1 MDIGRLFGIVI
12 FAIFVN
18 NFIFAR
24 FLGLCSF
31 VGVSKKYDSSIGM
44 GMAVTFVMTIA
55 SAVTWIVSKFLLEP
69 NNIEYLTTI
78 AYILVVASLVQF
90 VEMLIQK
97 TNPGLHKVL
106 GIFLPLI
113 TTNCAV
119 LGVALINLQEKY
131 TFIEASLNGF
141 ASAIGFTLALLLL
154 AGIREKL
161 EYADIPKP
169 LKGTAITFIVSGLLA
184 MAFMGFSGMKM

>member
-1 MDIGRLFGIVI
+1 MDIGKLFGIII

-31 VGVSKKYDSSIGM
+31 VGVSKKYDSSVGM
-44 GMAVTFVMTIA
+44 GMAVTFVMTMA
-55 SAVTWIVSKFLLEP
+55 SAVTWVVSEFLLKP
-69 NNIEYLTTI
+69 YHIEYLTTI
-78 AYILVVASLVQF
+78 AFILVVASLVQF
-90 VEMLIQK
+90 VEMVIQK
-97 TNPGLHKVL
+97 TNPSLYRML

-119 LGVALINLQEKY
+119 LGVTLINLQEKY
-131 TFIEASLNGF
+131 TFIEATVNGF

-169 LKGTAITFIVSGLLA
+169 MQGIAITFIVSGLLA
-184 MAFMGFSGMKM
+184 MAFMGFSGMRM

>member
-1 MDIGRLFGIVI
+1 MDIGKLFGIII

-31 VGVSKKYDSSIGM
+31 VGVSKKYESSIGM
-44 GMAVTFVMTIA
+44 GMAVTFVMTLA
-55 SAVTWIVSKFLLEP
+55 SAVTWIVTKFLLEP
-69 NNIEYLTTI
+69 FKIEYLTTI
-78 AYILVVASLVQF
+78 AYILIVASLVQF
-90 VEMLIQK
+90 VEMIIQK
-97 TNPGLHKVL
+97 TNPDLYKVL

-131 TFIEASLNGF
+131 NFIEASFNGF
-141 ASAIGFTLALLLL
+141 ASAIGYTLALLLL

-161 EYADIPKP
+161 EYADVPESF
-169 LKGTAITFIVSGLLA
+169 KGTAITFIVSGLLA
-184 MAFMGFSGMKM
+184 MAFMGFSGMRM

>member
-18 NFIFAR
+18 NFIFSR

-31 VGVSKKYDSSIGM
+31 VGVSKKYESSVGM
-44 GMAVTFVMTIA
+44 GLAVTFVMTLA
-55 SAVTWIVSKFLLEP
+55 SAVTWVVSKFLLEP
-69 NNIEYLTTI
+69 FKIEYLTTI
-78 AYILVVASLVQF
+78 AYILIVASLVQF
-90 VEMLIQK
+90 VEMIIQK
-97 TNPGLHKVL
+97 TNPNLYKVL

-119 LGVALINLQEKY
+119 LGVALINIQEKY

-141 ASAIGFTLALLLL
+141 ASAVGYTLALLLL

-161 EYADIPKP
+161 EYADIPVP